1 MRRRQME
8 LETRVAQLEGRQPGM
23 EHVRV
28 EPPPLPASLLPPA
41 IPQIEI
47 PLPNARGSEAP
58 ILSPDRQGA
67 VDNRSPAQAE
77 SPPPI
82 PPAERPAFETKVGL
96 NWLNR
101 IAVVTL
107 IFGVAFLFKHGVDNN
122 WIGPRERVI
131 LGVVCAALSLFG
143 GDRMWRRRNQVFS
156 QGLVGLGLS
165 ILYLSFWAA
174 ASLYELISHTFA
186 FALMSGVT
194 ILGGRLAIMYSS
206 QAIAVMG
213 MLGGFLTPPALATG
227 EDRPWALFTY
237 VLLLNLGGQILG
249 RLRNWRALEPF
260 ALAGTIFLYV
270 AWFVAASRNGSA
282 AGTVFALLFYAQF
295 AASNTPLV
303 WGAVQLLAPMVIF
316 TIWETNATFLAYS
329 VLFAVGGLVVSEIR
343 RWSWAPSL
351 TLVCFWL
358 PFSIWSSEFHQT
370 IDRTGVFGCL
380 SVAFLIFF
388 VWVPWWT
395 LWNTRAPRTAD
406 LTVAVVN
413 AIAYY
418 SAAYWL
424 LNPVAHQ
431 WMGLLAVGIGGL
443 HLALAK
449 TLWRSPESGVPVA
462 ETYPALA
469 AAGIAL
475 AFVTLAIPI
484 QFSGFRITIAWA
496 AEGAGLAWVSSRFR
510 NPFIGAASG
519 AILFFALARLA
530 AFDANIYTSGDQY
543 SALTN
548 TRFLTFLV
556 AALSLW
562 LTAKFVRTFEVH
574 AGLAYVAGH
583 AVLLWALLLELA
595 GWADR
600 SVQPEDVRNL
610 LTISVSILMAAY
622 GALLIVLGVSTRTV
636 INRIMGLAL
645 LGFVILKLYLYDI
658 WLLGRFFR
666 IAALLVLGLMLLAVS
681 YVYSRFRPSIE
692 RMLRRE
698 PAKAPE

>member
-1 MRRRQME
+1 
-8 LETRVAQLEGRQPGM
+8 VQPPDLP
-23 EHVRV
+23 HVQ
-28 EPPPLPASLLPPA
+28 PL
-41 IPQIEI
+41 
-47 PLPNARGSEAP
+47 
-58 ILSPDRQGA
+58 
-67 VDNRSPAQAE
+67 AQAARE
-77 SPPPI
+77 K
-82 PPAERPAFETKVGL
+82 PAFETKVGL

-107 IFGVAFLFKHGVDNN
+107 IFGVAFLFKYGVDNN
-122 WIGPRERVI
+122 WIGPRERVA
-131 LGVVCAALSLFG
+131 LGVVCAVLSLFA
-143 GDRMWRRRNQVFS
+143 GDRMWRRKNQVFS

-165 ILYLSFWAA
+165 ILYLSFWAS

-186 FALMSGVT
+186 FVLMTGVT
-194 ILGGRLAIMYSS
+194 ILGGRLAMMYSS

-213 MLGGFLTPPALATG
+213 MIGGYLTPPALATG

-237 VLLLNLGGQILG
+237 LLLLNLGGQILG
-249 RLRNWRALEPF
+249 RLRNWRVLEPF
-260 ALAGTIFLYV
+260 ALGGTIFLYA
-270 AWFVAASRNGSA
+270 AWFESANRSGSA
-282 AGTVFALLFYAQF
+282 AATVFALLFYVQF
-295 AASNTPLV
+295 AASRTPLV
-303 WGAVQLLAPMVIF
+303 WGIIQFLAPMVIF
-316 TIWETNATFLAYS
+316 TVWETNATFLAYS
-329 VLFAVGGLVVSEIR
+329 ILFAIGGLAVSEVR

-370 IDRTGVFGCL
+370 IDRVGVFGWVSL
-380 SVAFLIFF
+380 AFVVFF
-388 VWVPWWT
+388 AWVPWWT

-406 LTVAVVN
+406 LMVTIVN
-413 AIAYY
+413 AIAFY

-431 WMGLLAVGIGGL
+431 WMGLLAAGVGGL

-449 TLWRSPESGVPVA
+449 ALWRPPETAAPPSEA
-462 ETYPALA
+462 YPGLA

-519 AILFFALARLA
+519 VILFLAIARLY
-530 AFDANIYTSGDQY
+530 AFDANIYTSGVQY
-543 SALTN
+543 SALAN

-556 AALSLW
+556 TAVSLW
-562 LTAKFVRTFEVH
+562 LTAKFVRAFEVP
-574 AGLAYVAGH
+574 AGIAYVAGH
-583 AVLLWALLLELA
+583 VTLLWALILEIV
-595 GWADR
+595 GWTDR

-610 LTISVSILMAAY
+610 FTISVSILLAAY
-622 GALLIVLGVSTRTV
+622 GTLLIVLGVLTRTA
-636 INRIMGLAL
+636 INRIMGLVL
-645 LGFVILKLYLYDI
+645 LGIVILKLYLYDI
-658 WLLGRFFR
+658 WLLGRIFR
-666 IAALLVLGLMLLAVS
+666 IAAFLALGGMLLAVS

-698 PAKAPE
+698 SATPE